1 MLTQVCLELPRSI
14 LLRMSWPLNGVCI
27 LVKKNLIFIRQKDG
41 GLRKLPR
48 SHVDTGMGL
57 ERMTAVLQGK
67 KSNYDTDL
75 FKPIFDAISNVRLF
89 FIFVLSFGFLFT
101 LHDVYMIFYWCV
113 QTLSIELFSVQLL
126 NNFSTSLC
134 WSVFAHSNLESSD
147 NWLGQVHEW
156 SRAAKS

>member
-1 MLTQVCLELPRSI
+1 MLTQVLPGAPCLYSSQDDLAIKWCMYS
-14 LLRMSWPLNGVCI
+14 G
-27 LVKKNLIFIRQKDG
+27 KKVLIFIRQKDG

-89 FIFVLSFGFLFT
+89 FIFHNLIWVFVHIALC
-101 LHDVYMIFYWCV
+101 LHDF
-113 QTLSIELFSVQLL
+113 LL
-126 NNFSTSLC
+126 VRANSL
-134 WSVFAHSNLESSD
+134 N
-147 NWLGQVHEW
+147 
-156 SRAAKS
+156 